1 MKIGLLFAGQGAQ
14 YPGMGKDLYDHI
26 PVAKEVFDQAGEE
39 IKSWSFEGTKEMLR
53 QTQITQPCIY
63 AVTMAAYAAFQLELN
78 KLNQE
83 LSPQGKKIEVASIA
97 GFSLGEYAALTAAG
111 VIDGVDKGLSIV
123 RLRGNLMNEA
133 GKDAQ
138 GENRGGMVA
147 AFGARQDILDVVELA
162 REDGILEGVNFNSGV
177 QTVIAGD
184 KQALERFSR
193 RAKEA
198 STHLKV
204 IPLSVGS
211 AFHSP
216 MMEPAVEPLFQ
227 VLLEAEMKAPKLPVY
242 SNITGKRLQDS
253 LDEIVSASS
262 LSTKILATGTPGAE
276 AAISEKLA
284 VFMAEQVRKSVYWQ
298 EVIQNMHADGLDYMV
313 EIGPGDTLCGLVRKI
328 DHNIKTT
335 NIDST
340 ETLAAAMA
348 SLREACAGSE
358 E

>member
-39 IKSWSFEGTKEMLR
+39 IKAWSFEGTKEMLR

-63 AVTMAAYAAFQLELN
+63 AVTMAAYAAFQQELDQ
-78 KLNQE
+78 LNQE
-83 LSPQGKKIEVASIA
+83 LSSQGQKIEVVAMA

-111 VIDGVDKGLSIV
+111 VIDSVEKGLGIV

-138 GENRGGMVA
+138 GENHGGMVA
-147 AFGARQDILDVVELA
+147 AFGERQDILDVVEAA

-177 QTVIAGD
+177 QTVVAGD
-184 KQALERFSR
+184 KQALERFQQ

-198 STHLKV
+198 AAHLKV

-227 VLLEAEMKAPKLPVY
+227 VLLEADMKAPALPVY

-253 LDEIVSASS
+253 LDEIVSQSS
-262 LSTKILATGTPGAE
+262 LK
-276 AAISEKLA
+276 SEDTMAGKLA
-284 VFMAEQVRKSVYWQ
+284 VTMAEQVRKPVYWQ
-298 EVIQNMHADGLDYMV
+298 EVIQNMQGDGLDYLV
-313 EIGPGDTLCGLVRKI
+313 EIGPGNTLCGLVRKI

>member
-63 AVTMAAYAAFQLELN
+63 AVTMAAYAAFQLELA

-83 LSPQGKKIEVASIA
+83 LSSQGKKIEVAAMA

-111 VIDGVDKGLSIV
+111 VIDGIDKGLAIV

-133 GKDAQ
+133 GKDAD
-138 GENRGGMVA
+138 GENRGGMIA
-147 AFGARQDILDVVELA
+147 AFGDRQDILDVVELA

-177 QTVIAGD
+177 QTVVAGD

-198 STHLKV
+198 SAHLKV

-216 MMEPAVEPLFQ
+216 MMEPAAEPLLQ
-227 VLLEAEMKAPKLPVY
+227 VLLDAELKEPSLPVY
-242 SNITGKRLQDS
+242 SNSTGKPLMESLDGIVSQSSLTAGLLSQDS
-253 LDEIVSASS
+253 RGAELS
-262 LSTKILATGTPGAE
+262 LSQ
-276 AAISEKLA
+276 KLA

-298 EVIQNMHADGLDYMV
+298 EVVQNMHADGLDYLV
-313 EIGPGDTLCGLVRKI
+313 EIGPGDTLSGLVRKI